1 MSKAKK
7 IVGVTLASILM
18 SGALVYYNFIDKAP
32 SKGMGEG
39 NVCLDFTMETYK
51 NDGGD
56 FSLDGNKATLGDQI
70 GKVCVLN
77 FWETWCQACVE
88 ELPEFNHVQEEY
100 GDKVQIYAIAGV
112 TSTREEIDEY
122 LDNKDWS
129 NWDSENDWADFSLTF
144 AYMPYEECLNLG
156 YGGILPRTIIIDKSG
171 IIVYEDDGRL
181 SYEKLKELIDSV
193 L

>member
-1 MSKAKK
+1 MNKTKK
-7 IVGVTLASILM
+7 IVGVALASVLM

-32 SKGMGEG
+32 SAGMGEG
-39 NVCLDFTMETYK
+39 NVCIDFTLETY
-51 NDGGD
+51 GSSSGD
-56 FSLDGNKATLGDQI
+56 FALDGNKATLGDQI

-88 ELPEFNHVQEEY
+88 ELPEFNRVQEEY

-112 TSTREEIDEY
+112 TSTKEEIDTY
-122 LDNKDWS
+122 LDNKGWS
-129 NWDSENDWADFSLTF
+129 NWDKEHDWADFSLTF
-144 AYMPYEECLNLG
+144 AYMPYDTCLEMG

-171 IIVYEDDGRL
+171 LIVYEDDGKL
-181 SYEKLKELIDSV
+181 SYEKLKGLIDSV